1 MNILILC
8 YQGDVAG
15 STYSIQVLAKGLADR
30 GHNVYLGCRPE
41 SLLFRLIQ
49 NSKVVP
55 LPMPFRNKA
64 DLKTIWLIR
73 KAVKDHNID
82 VINPQASRDR
92 YLTALSQWIFG
103 FRPVVVH
110 TRRQRPR
117 SDGGMLQSWF
127 YMKVTDKIVAVSQ
140 SVKNQLIG
148 KGIKEHHIKVIYNG
162 TPSEKYKRMDPLQT
176 EGLREKFQIK
186 EGDIVLGCVARPKR
200 QQQLLK
206 ALAYIPFP
214 VKVLFVGLPKTPEWE
229 TIEKQYNKIH
239 TVYYTGII
247 TPEEALNYYPLFTIK
262 VLPSISE
269 GLSQALLE
277 AMAIG
282 IPVVATAASGNL
294 DLVQDGV
301 NGFLYPNDDAKAL
314 AQRIIQLVEHPE
326 LREKF
331 IQAGKKTAL
340 EDFSLDKTILNYESF
355 FEELLKKKQRNQLVQ
370 Y

>member
-15 STYSIQVLAKGLADR
+15 STYSIHVLAKGLAEK
-30 GHNVYLGCRPE
+30 GHQVYLGCRPE
-41 SLLFRLIQ
+41 SLLYRLIQ
-49 NSKVVP
+49 GSKVIP

-64 DLKTIWLIR
+64 DFKTIWLIR
-73 KAVKDHNID
+73 KAVQQYKID

-117 SDGGMLQSWF
+117 SDGGKLQSWF
-127 YMKVTDKIVAVSQ
+127 YMKVTDRIVAVSQ

-148 KGIKEHHIKVIYNG
+148 KGIKEEHIKVIYNG
-162 TPSEKYKRMDPLQT
+162 TPSEKYKRMDAGKT
-176 EGLREKFQIK
+176 EAYRKQYQLK
-186 EGDIVLGCVARPKR
+186 ENDIVIGCVARPKR

-206 ALAYIPFP
+206 ALAHIPFP
-214 VKVLFVGLPKTPEWE
+214 VKVLFVGLPKTAEWQS
-229 TIEKQYNKIH
+229 IEKQYNKIH

-247 TPEEALNYYPLFTIK
+247 SPEDALNYYPLFTIK

-294 DLVQDGV
+294 DLVKDGV
-301 NGFLYPNDDAKAL
+301 NGYLYPNDDGAAL
-314 AQRIIQLVEHPE
+314 AERIIHLIEHPE
-326 LREKF
+326 LRKQF
-331 IQAGKKTAL
+331 IEAGKKTAL
-340 EDFSLDKTILNYESF
+340 EDFSLDKTIRNYELF
-355 FEELLKKKQRNQLVQ
+355 FEELLHQKQLKKT
-370 Y
+370 